1 MLKSA
6 KTFILLAALSGVLL
20 FAGEAVAGRQGLYFA
35 LGFAL
40 LFNGVAYFFSDRI
53 AIAAARGKPVTE
65 AEAPDLYGIV
75 RNLSQRAG
83 QPMPRLYISP
93 SPQLNAFATGRNPQ
107 HAAVCVNQGL
117 YEALDREELEG
128 VLAHEL
134 QHVYNRDVLVGTVAA
149 TLAAAVTFLA
159 RMAMWGALF
168 GAGGGRDR
176 DGAGGALGGLL
187 MVFLAPIA
195 AFLIQAAVSRSRES
209 LADRSGAE
217 LCHNPLAL
225 ARALRKIE
233 QANTSTSMW
242 RRGATPAETNPAFAH
257 LYFSAPFG
265 GKVLSKLFSTH
276 PPTEERIEALEE
288 MARGMGQLGPGQH
301 IH

>member
-1 MLKSA
+1 MFKSA

-20 FAGEAVAGRQGLYFA
+20 FAGDAIGGRQGLYLA

-40 LFNGVAYFFSDRI
+40 LLNGVAYFFSDRI

-65 AEAPDLYGIV
+65 AETPDLYGIV
-75 RNLSQRAG
+75 RSLSQRAG
-83 QPMPRLYISP
+83 QPMPRLFVSP

-159 RMAMWGALF
+159 RIAFWGALF
-168 GAGGGRDR
+168 GGGGGRDR
-176 DGAGGALGGLL
+176 EGGALGGLL

-209 LADRSGAE
+209 LADRSGAQ
-217 LCHNPLAL
+217 LCNNPLAL

-265 GKVLSKLFSTH
+265 GKAFSKLFSTH
-276 PPTEERIEALEE
+276 PPTDERVEALEE
-288 MARGMGQLGPGQH
+288 MARRMGQLGPGQH